1 MPQPCVVRTPWGSTT
16 SSCDERATI
25 LDRARKRIVPLPVPA
40 SSTRRSME
48 QATEAPLRKT
58 PLNARHRASG
68 AKMVSFGGWDMPVEY
83 SGGIVHE
90 HMAVR
95 TRAGLF
101 DVSHMGEIEI
111 AGKDAL
117 AAVQRISSN
126 DASKLAVG
134 QAQYSGL
141 LTPQGTFIDDPLV
154 YRLAPAHFLLVVNA
168 SHIPKDYAWIA
179 ELIKPAGDAV
189 AVDASSR
196 YALLALQGPAALE
209 VLQTLTGVE
218 LAGMKYYWFAN
229 GEVASV
235 RATISRTGY
244 TGEDGFEIFV
254 PPQSADRVWQAILE
268 SGKAADVIPAGLGAR
283 DTLRLEAAMRL
294 HGNDIDETTTALE
307 ADLSWIVGWK
317 KDDFIGA
324 AALREQKANGVTRK
338 IAGFEVLDRGI
349 ARQGYDAYVG
359 DAKVGVVTSGT
370 QTPFL
375 KKAIGM
381 AYLPAEHTAAG
392 TEFDV
397 DIRGRRTRARV
408 VPMPFY
414 KRPK

>member
-1 MPQPCVVRTPWGSTT
+1 
-16 SSCDERATI
+16 
-25 LDRARKRIVPLPVPA
+25 
-40 SSTRRSME
+40 ME
-48 QATEAPLRKT
+48 QATAATLKKT

-68 AKMVSFGGWDMPVEY
+68 ARMVPFSGWDMPVEY
-83 SGGIVHE
+83 SGLSNE
-90 HMAVR
+90 HTAVR

-141 LTPQGTFIDDPLV
+141 LTPQGTFVDDLLV
-154 YRLAPAHFLLVVNA
+154 YRLATAHFLLVVNA
-168 SHIPKDYAWIA
+168 GNIAKDYAWMAEHIA
-179 ELIKPAGDAV
+179 SVGDAV

-196 YALLALQGPAALE
+196 YALIALQGPEALN
-209 VLQTLTGVE
+209 VLQPLTGLD
-218 LAGMKYYWFAN
+218 LAGMKYYWFGH

-235 RATISRTGY
+235 RATVSRTGY

-254 PPQSADRVWQAILE
+254 PPGSADRVWLAILE
-268 SGKAADVIPAGLGAR
+268 SGKAADVIPCGLGAR
-283 DTLRLEAAMRL
+283 DTLRLEAGMRL

-324 AALREQKANGVTRK
+324 AALREQKAGGVTRR
-338 IAGFEVLDRGI
+338 IVGFELLDRGI
-349 ARQGYDAYVG
+349 ARHGYDAYVG
-359 DAKVGVVTSGT
+359 DAKAGVVTSGT

-375 KKAIGM
+375 KKSIGM
-381 AYLPAEHTAAG
+381 AYLPVAHTALD

-408 VPMPFY
+408 VALPFY
-414 KRPK
+414 KRAK

>member
-1 MPQPCVVRTPWGSTT
+1 
-16 SSCDERATI
+16 
-25 LDRARKRIVPLPVPA
+25 
-40 SSTRRSME
+40 ME
-48 QATEAPLRKT
+48 QATAAPLKKT

-68 AKMVSFGGWDMPVEY
+68 AKMVPFAGWDMPVEY
-83 SGGIVHE
+83 SGIVSE

-95 TRAGLF
+95 ERAGLF

-141 LTPQGTFIDDPLV
+141 LTPEGTFVDDLLV
-154 YRLAPAHFLLVVNA
+154 YRLAPEHFLLVVNA
-168 SHIPKDYAWIA
+168 GNIPADYAWIA
-179 ELIKPAGDAV
+179 EHIEMPGRDIDAV

-196 YALLALQGPAALE
+196 YALLALQGPAALSI
-209 VLQTLTGVE
+209 LQPLTGVD
-218 LAGMKYYWFAN
+218 LAGVKYYWFAH

-244 TGEDGFEIFV
+244 TGEDGFELFV
-254 PPQSADRVWQAILE
+254 PPQSADRVWQALLE
-268 SGKAADVIPAGLGAR
+268 AGASAGVVPCGLGAR

-294 HGNDIDETTTALE
+294 HGNDINQTTTAVE
-307 ADLSWIVGWK
+307 ADLGWIVGWK

-324 AALREQKANGVTRK
+324 AALRAQKAAGPARK
-338 IAGFEVLDRGI
+338 IVGFEMIDRGI
-349 ARQGYDAYVG
+349 ARHGYEVFVDGQKAG
-359 DAKVGVVTSGT
+359 AGCTVTSGT

-381 AYLPAEHTAAG
+381 AYLPADRTAAG

-397 DIRGRRTRARV
+397 DIRGRKTRARI

-414 KRPK
+414 KRPRHD